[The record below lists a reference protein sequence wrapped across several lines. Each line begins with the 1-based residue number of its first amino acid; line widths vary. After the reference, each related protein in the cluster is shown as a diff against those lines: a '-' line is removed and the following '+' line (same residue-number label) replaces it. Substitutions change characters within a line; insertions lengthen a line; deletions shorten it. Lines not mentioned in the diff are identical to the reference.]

1 MSTATAPSPSELE
14 PLRRQVDEAE
24 RSDGVSRDRPNVRN
38 WHPTAWCIGT
48 YAALSILVFLPIG
61 PFDARH
67 LPLAGSGN
75 PAGTDPFQMTW
86 FFSYVPY
93 ALTHGQS
100 IFHTNFIDY
109 PTGVNL
115 ADNTSVPLLG
125 ILGWPITATLGPIAA
140 FNFLV
145 RLSFALSG
153 ISMFLVLRRWCKSWQ
168 APLIGGFLY
177 AVGPYMASQE
187 LLLDLI
193 FVPIPPLLVLCG
205 DELIRRQRIRPWLL
219 GLVIGVLAAV
229 QYLVSPDVLSGCVA
243 IAGIV
248 AVGLGIKFRKLLME
262 RIAYMSKAVV
272 AALGSFVLLAGYPV
286 YEMLLGPGRIS
297 GPVVQVSLLQAARA
311 DLFGVVAPTSNQ
323 MVVPP
328 FISFI
333 GDYFVG
339 GNLSENGT
347 YLGVPLLI
355 VLVVIARKLKRDPMV
370 MTMLFAGFS
379 AWVLSLGGHLAI
391 GTWPSPIPLP
401 GDLIAHLPLFDST
414 IPARYAL
421 YVVLAASIVVAI
433 GFERIWL
440 PLVVTAA
447 GEEPIPRRMLRF
459 VKLGFSRPW
468 YALKESITR
477 TLDAIRR
484 ARYWR
489 SRGVKRPWS
498 VRKKV

>member
-115 ADNTSVPLLG
+115 ADNTSVPFLG

-140 FNFLV
+140 FNFLL

-168 APLIGGFLY
+168 APFIGGLLY
-177 AVGPYMASQE
+177 AFGPYMASQE
-187 LLLDLI
+187 VHLDLI

-205 DELIRRQRIRPWLL
+205 DELVRRQRMSPKLL
-219 GLVIGVLAAV
+219 GLLIGVAAAV
-229 QYLVSPDVLSGCVA
+229 QYVTSPDVLSGCVA
-243 IAGIV
+243 MA
-248 AVGLGIKFRKLLME
+248 
-262 RIAYMSKAVV
+262 
-272 AALGSFVLLAGYPV
+272 
-286 YEMLLGPGRIS
+286 
-297 GPVVQVSLLQAARA
+297 
-311 DLFGVVAPTSNQ
+311 
-323 MVVPP
+323 
-328 FISFI
+328 
-333 GDYFVG
+333 
-339 GNLSENGT
+339 
-347 YLGVPLLI
+347 LLI
-355 VLVVIARKLKRDPMV
+355 GVA
-370 MTMLFAGFS
+370 
-379 AWVLSLGGHLAI
+379 LAI
-391 GTWPSPIPLP
+391 RFRSI
-401 GDLIAHLPLFDST
+401 IAE
-414 IPARYAL
+414 RVGY
-421 YVVLAASIVVAI
+421 IV
-433 GFERIWL
+433 
-440 PLVVTAA
+440 
-447 GEEPIPRRMLRF
+447 
-459 VKLGFSRPW
+459 K
-468 YALKESITR
+468 
-477 TLDAIRR
+477 
-484 ARYWR
+484 
-489 SRGVKRPWS
+489 
-498 VRKKV
+498 